1 MNLICRDKILYLNIA
16 NSENKFIFRFV
27 NVCKFKFIKI
37 HIINTKN
44 YNIIFKLLSYLNT
57 FFLLF

>member
-1 MNLICRDKILYLNIA
+1 MNLNCRDKILYLNIT

-27 NVCKFKFIKI
+27 NVYKFKFIKI